1 MIVKNIH
8 LSSFNDYFY
17 TLILLGIQFIF
28 FYFYILYVFYK
39 RVDEDSGL
47 HKDLQELTNHPKLE
61 DHLGLQFL
69 FKVSCY

>member
-1 MIVKNIH
+1 M
-8 LSSFNDYFY
+8 
-17 TLILLGIQFIF
+17 TILYVNFVRNSVYF
-28 FYFYILYVFYK
+28 FYFYILYVLFK